1 MQLQDYVLENQKI
14 VELVSNRVPGDSKI
28 DMYYGTLDYATSR
41 FNTILLKLSQDKI
54 LELDH
59 RKEVRECFEA
69 IQSFYNNVI
78 RYTEWPPLFKHV
90 VAMVLHHI
98 GTKKIPKIKK
108 LLQLLDN

>member
-54 LELDH
+54 LELDLSL
-59 RKEVRECFEA
+59 
-69 IQSFYNNVI
+69 I
-78 RYTEWPPLFKHV
+78 
-90 VAMVLHHI
+90 HI
-98 GTKKIPKIKK
+98 
-108 LLQLLDN
+108 